1 MLARRTDAEF
11 ALVLPGASIE
21 AGTAVARRVVSA
33 VGDWGHEDGLTAS
46 AGVAAV
52 VSDDDP
58 DVLALATAALAEA
71 RRSGEG
77 GVWVA

>member
-1 MLARRTDAEF
+1 M
-11 ALVLPGASIE
+11 LPGATIQ

-33 VGDWGHEDGLTAS
+33 VSDWGHEDGVTAS
-46 AGVAAV
+46 AGVAAAIEDRE
-52 VSDDDP
+52 S

-71 RRSGEG
+71 RRNGEG